1 MYIFKETRLL
11 SQSDKFYAK
20 TITFKSA
27 VSVNLL
33 LGLIF
38 PEYFVTFILRYNRF
52 SIRSVPSIECKIFEK
67 NNDAV
72 SYTYSFQ
79 GVKDLWI
86 GAR

>member
-1 MYIFKETRLL
+1 MRLL
-11 SQSDKFYAK
+11 SQSDKFYVKA
-20 TITFKSA
+20 ITFKSA

-33 LGLIF
+33 LSLIF
-38 PEYFVTFILRYNRF
+38 PEHLLTFILRYDHF
-52 SIRSVPSIECKIFEK
+52 AIRSVPSIECKIFEE